1 MKNGALGMLH
11 KISPA
16 IKSRTSCVLEVVV
29 CAGDS
34 PALSVCVCVCVC
46 VSVAAVFVR
55 EALFIG
61 ALFGPVCAV

>member
-1 MKNGALGMLH
+1 M
-11 KISPA
+11 
-16 IKSRTSCVLEVVV
+16 LEVVV

-34 PALSVCVCVCVC
+34 PALCVCVCVCVC